1 MFHAFCVY
9 KSHSPNSTLKISKS
23 AALLK
28 AFHWLLPSIRQGH
41 LPSAQWIKKLMLH
54 LASPATSA
62 YPSHFH
68 PFNQYIQPH
77 SPRFTGG
84 VRAFVG
90 TVPRAADGTVLSVH
104 PAFPSR
110 WSSSLGVSGP
120 AATRDHRTT
129 ATDFTVE

>member
-1 MFHAFCVY
+1 MLTIKTGAHNETWSALISWGVCNTSASTKQGTCTSRPRAVTQKSPISCMKLSEARWQMSIMFHAFCVY

-62 YPSHFH
+62 
-68 PFNQYIQPH
+68 
-77 SPRFTGG
+77 
-84 VRAFVG
+84 
-90 TVPRAADGTVLSVH
+90 
-104 PAFPSR
+104 FPKNS
-110 WSSSLGVSGP
+110 
-120 AATRDHRTT
+120 AK
-129 ATDFTVE
+129 